1 MLQVRQHTGHK
12 RTFFYLEQLIL
23 KFSADQQCI
32 NIKEMHEVGKHP
44 QTDIPGWASSDSVL
58 QTASAPLDYDL
69 MYMSTRIRSGMQEME

>member
-1 MLQVRQHTGHK
+1 MVRHRSLLQVRQHTGHK

-44 QTDIPGWASSDSVL
+44 QSNNPG
-58 QTASAPLDYDL
+58 
-69 MYMSTRIRSGMQEME
+69 

>member
-1 MLQVRQHTGHK
+1 MCCFDGISSIGMLHCQLPQSMNYKLHDALQVRQHTGHK

-44 QTDIPGWASSDSVL
+44 QTDIPG
-58 QTASAPLDYDL
+58 
-69 MYMSTRIRSGMQEME
+69 

>member
-32 NIKEMHEVGKHP
+32 NIKEMHEVGKRP
-44 QTDIPGWASSDSVL
+44 QTDNPG
-58 QTASAPLDYDL
+58 
-69 MYMSTRIRSGMQEME
+69 

>member
-32 NIKEMHEVGKHP
+32 NIKEMHEVGEHSQTP
-44 QTDIPGWASSDSVL
+44 QLG
-58 QTASAPLDYDL
+58 
-69 MYMSTRIRSGMQEME
+69 